1 MQDGN
6 GYVTALYIRLSQE
19 DRELSS
25 RNDKKESNSI
35 TNQRELLWDF
45 IRNHEEFAG
54 CTVIEKCDDGYS
66 GVKFDNRPAFME
78 LMELAKAG
86 RINCIIVKDFSRFGG
101 DYVELAIT
109 WNSISRSS
117 A

>member
-19 DRELSS
+19 DRNLSS

-54 CTVIEKCDDGYS
+54 CTVIEKCDDGYDS
-66 GVKFDNRPAFME
+66 KNFEGTT
-78 LMELAKAG
+78 
-86 RINCIIVKDFSRFGG
+86 GG
-101 DYVELAIT
+101 YSFFTEHL
-109 WNSISRSS
+109 
-117 A
+117 